1 MGQTIVEKII
11 ADHVGNK
18 NIIAGQIVNVSVD
31 IAMANELSAA
41 LSIKELN
48 SWGVK
53 KLYDPTRVCLIP
65 DHFTPNKD
73 LNAAAIAKTVRD
85 FAERHNVKWYFE
97 VGRAGIEHAVL
108 PLEGVILPG
117 QIMVG
122 GDSHTCTAGAINC
135 LATGVGSTDIAGA
148 WATGEVW
155 LKVPQSAKLTYSGQ
169 LRPHVY
175 GKDLILYALGDL
187 TTDGATYMS
196 IEYHGDVF
204 DELTMADR
212 FTMANMAIEAGGKTG
227 IFKFDAKTKELV
239 ESTPRYK
246 TEKPAYKTYEPD
258 PDAMYAIE
266 RHYDVSDI
274 EPQIALPYSPDNVK
288 PLSEIGDV
296 KIDQVVIGACTNG
309 WYEDL
314 VRAAEVLKGKKVDKK
329 VRAIVIPGSQRIARQ
344 ALDSG
349 LPQIFI
355 DAGCIFSTS
364 TCGPCIGGHMGVL
377 GENEVCVSTTNRN
390 FAARMGHQTSK
401 VYLANTS
408 VAAASALTGK
418 ISSPDEL

>member
-1 MGQTIVEKII
+1 MGQTIAEKII
-11 ADHVGNK
+11 ADHAGLDYVVP
-18 NIIAGQIVNVSVD
+18 GQIVNVPVD

-41 LSIKELN
+41 LSIKELKN
-48 SWGVK
+48 WHVDR
-53 KLYDPTRVCLIP
+53 LFDRNRVCLIP

-73 LNAAAIAKTVRD
+73 LQAAGISKTVRE
-85 FAERHNVKWYFE
+85 FAKKHDIKWYFE

-135 LATGVGSTDIAGA
+135 LATGVGSTDIACA

-155 LKVPQSAKLTYSGQ
+155 LKVPQSAKLTYTGKIRQ
-169 LRPHVY
+169 HVY
-175 GKDLILYALGDL
+175 GKDLILYALKDL

-204 DELTMADR
+204 SRLPMADR

-227 IFKFDAKTKELV
+227 IFKFDQKTKDLV
-239 ESTPRYK
+239 ESTPRFK
-246 TEKPAYKTYEPD
+246 SDKPPYKTYD
-258 PDAMYAIE
+258 PDDDAAYSIE
-266 RHYDVSDI
+266 RTYDVSRI
-274 EPQIALPYSPDNVK
+274 EPQVACPFSPDNVQPISAIK
-288 PLSEIGDV
+288 DV
-296 KIDQVVIGACTNG
+296 QIDQVVIGACTNG
-309 WYEDL
+309 WLEDL
-314 VRAAEVLKGKKVDKK
+314 IRAADIFKGRKANKD
-329 VRAIVIPGSQRIARQ
+329 VRAIIIPGSQRIARQ
-344 ALDSG
+344 ALDLG

-355 DAGCIFSTS
+355 DAGCVFSTS

-377 GENEVCVSTTNRN
+377 GENEICVSTTKRN
-390 FAARMGHQTSK
+390 FAGRMGHLSSQ

-408 VAAASALTGK
+408 VAAASAITGK
-418 ISSPDEL
+418 ISSPEEL